1 MNDTK
6 TDISTTISEIQLFIA
21 QLKKDLPEVF
31 GPGIQSANANPGEA
45 VSPADANK
53 ILFKGILHDYTLV
66 QDPQV
71 NPEVVLTDGCIR
83 VHTDTAPENTPT
95 ALIENWMREQAEQ
108 VINARVKHWAEL
120 MGVTYNRVTVKDQK
134 TLWGSCS
141 EKSNLN
147 FSWRVI
153 KAPESVLDYLVIHEL
168 AHLKHLNHKTEF
180 WQFVEQ
186 FCPDYKNR
194 RRWLHD
200 YKDSLFTE
208 IPAVT
213 EN

>member
-1 MNDTK
+1 MINAQ
-6 TDISTTISEIQLFIA
+6 TDINTTISEVQLFIE

-31 GPGIQSANANPGEA
+31 AKENKTTGCQAGPGEK
-45 VSPADANK
+45 K
-53 ILFKGILHDYTLV
+53 ILFKGILHDYKLV
-66 QDPQV
+66 RDPESA
-71 NPEVVLTDGCIR
+71 PEVVISENCIR
-83 VHTDTAPENTPT
+83 VHTGSAAGNAPV
-95 ALIENWMREQAEQ
+95 ALLENWMRRTAEDTLA
-108 VINARVKHWAEL
+108 ARVAYWSEL

-194 RRWLHD
+194 RRWLHE

-208 IPAVT
+208 LPT
-213 EN
+213 TDL

>member
-1 MNDTK
+1 MSDSQ
-6 TDISTTISEIQLFIA
+6 TDISTTISEVQLFIE

-31 GPGIQSANANPGEA
+31 SKENKAAVLTPGPNEK
-45 VSPADANK
+45 K
-53 ILFKGILHDYTLV
+53 ILFRGLLHDYKRVTSEGV
-66 QDPQV
+66 A
-71 NPEVVLTDGCIR
+71 PEVLLSDGCIR
-83 VHTDTAPENTPT
+83 VHSDGTPENSPVT
-95 ALIENWMREQAEQ
+95 LIENWMRVQAAETL
-108 VINARVKHWAEL
+108 NARVKHWAGL

-141 EKSNLN
+141 DKSNLN

-168 AHLKHLNHKTEF
+168 AHLKFLNHKTEF

-194 RRWLHD
+194 RRWLHE

-208 IPAVT
+208 LPST
-213 EN
+213 DN